1 VREALLWGLAA
12 SSSLLFGGVVALVR
26 RVPERL
32 LGLVMA
38 FGAGV
43 LISAVAFELVD
54 EGLKASGDLRAVA
67 LGLFAGSLAF
77 YLGDVVIDW
86 WGGRRHQHLP
96 TRQHRWHRR
105 LPDQT
110 AAVGPGLAIVLG
122 IVLDGVPESIV
133 IGLTVL
139 QGGQV
144 GVALVVAVFLSN
156 VPESF
161 AATSRLRPGGWSPAA
176 VLGLWALVMAVS
188 GLAAVAGY
196 DLFQDA
202 SPSMVAGVLGFG
214 GGAILTMLAD
224 SMMPQAF
231 QSGGPLAGLV
241 TTLGFATAVAVD
253 AWQ

>member
-1 VREALLWGLAA
+1 MGEALFWGLAA
-12 SSSLLFGGVVALVR
+12 SSSLFVGGAVALVH
-26 RVPERL
+26 RVPARL

-43 LISAVAFELVD
+43 LISAVAFELVE
-54 EGLKASGDLRAVA
+54 EGIAKTNDLRATA

-77 YLGDVVIDW
+77 YLGDAVVDR
-86 WGGRRHQHLP
+86 WGGRH
-96 TRQHRWHRR
+96 HRR
-105 LPDQT
+105 HGTVPGRLPPGERFE
-110 AAVGPGLAIVLG
+110 VGPGLAIVLG

-139 QGGQV
+139 EGG
-144 GVALVVAVFLSN
+144 GIAAALVVAVFLSN

-161 AATSRLRPGGWSPAA
+161 AATSQLRPAGWSRTA

-196 DLFQDA
+196 GLFVA
-202 SPSMVAGVLGFG
+202 AAPSTVAAVLGFA
-214 GGAILTMLAD
+214 GGAILAMLAD

-231 QSGGPLAGLV
+231 ESGGRLAGLV

>member
-1 VREALLWGLAA
+1 MEEALVWGLVA
-12 SSSLLFGGVVALVR
+12 SSSLLGGGVVALVH
-26 RVPERL
+26 RVPARL

-54 EGLKASGDLRAVA
+54 EGLRRSGDLRAIA
-67 LGLFAGSLAF
+67 LGLFVGSLAF
-77 YLGDVVIDW
+77 YLGDALIGR
-86 WGGRRHQHLP
+86 WGGRRHRHRP
-96 TRQHRWHRR
+96 THRHR
-105 LPDQT
+105 LLSEKNP
-110 AAVGPGLAIVLG
+110 AAGPGLAIVLG

-139 QGGQV
+139 QGGEV

-161 AATSRLRPGGWSPAA
+161 AATSRLRPGGWSALE
-176 VLGLWALVMAVS
+176 VLGLWTFVMAVS

-196 DLFQDA
+196 VLFQGA
-202 SPSMVAGVLGFG
+202 SPSTVAAVLGFG
-214 GGAILTMLAD
+214 GGAILAMLAD

-231 QSGGPLAGLV
+231 ESGGRLAGLA

>member
-1 VREALLWGLAA
+1 MAEALVWGLVA
-12 SSSLLFGGVVALVR
+12 SSSLLFGGAIALAH

-43 LISAVAFELVD
+43 LIGAVAFELVD
-54 EGLKASGDLRAVA
+54 EGLGRSGDLRAIAV
-67 LGLFAGSLAF
+67 GLFAGSLAF
-77 YLGDVVIDW
+77 YLGDALIGR
-86 WGGRRHQHLP
+86 WGGRP
-96 TRQHRWHRR
+96 HRLRSNDPRRR
-105 LPDQT
+105 LADRT
-110 AAVGPGLAIVLG
+110 AAAGPGLAIVLG

-139 QGGQV
+139 EGGEV

-161 AATSRLRPGGWSPAA
+161 AATNRLRPAGWSRLQ
-176 VLGLWALVMAVS
+176 VLGLWTLVMAVS

-196 DLFQDA
+196 GLFEQA
-202 SPSMVAGVLGFG
+202 SASTVAAVLGFG
-214 GGAILTMLAD
+214 GGAILAMLAD

-231 QSGGPLAGLV
+231 DSGGRLAGLV